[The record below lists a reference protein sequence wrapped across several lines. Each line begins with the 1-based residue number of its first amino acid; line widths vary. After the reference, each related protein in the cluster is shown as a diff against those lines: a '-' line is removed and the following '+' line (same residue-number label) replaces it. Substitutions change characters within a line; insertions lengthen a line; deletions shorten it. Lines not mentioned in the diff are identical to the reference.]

1 MLPPSEVTPAR
12 SNAFRY
18 STTSALRSSSVI
30 GSVVAVMAAPLWTGL
45 AGWLGL
51 GDPFGVRRGGR
62 PVGQGEDRA
71 EGGPAGPAGRGRGGG
86 GVVGGGGAPG
96 AAPAAGA
103 ARGARGRIGPR
114 GPPPAQ

>member
-71 EGGPAGPAGRGRGGG
+71 GGGPAGPVGLGRGRGDAVAHPVQAGDG
-86 GVVGGGGAPG
+86 AVLVVEDLAVGSGL
-96 AAPAAGA
+96 
-103 ARGARGRIGPR
+103 
-114 GPPPAQ
+114 